1 LATRTALV
9 VGASG
14 LIGSACVSRLLDDPL
29 YDAVVVLGRRAPRQ
43 PHPKL
48 RSHIIDFDQP
58 AQWAALAVAD
68 DVFCC
73 LGTTIKKAGTQDAFR
88 KVDYTYSMAV
98 ATAARANGA
107 RNFLLVSA
115 LGAHPRALAF
125 YSRVKGELELA
136 VSNLGYPAVN
146 IFRPSLLVG
155 EREEARAA
163 EHVGLIVGKMLS
175 VILVG
180 PLRRYRP
187 IRGDVVAAC
196 MIATAKRE
204 RPGRHVFES
213 EQIAAC

>member
-73 LGTTIKKAGTQDAFR
+73 LGTTIRTAGSQAAFR
-88 KVDYTYSMAV
+88 RVDFEYPVAV
-98 ATAARANGA
+98 ASAAAAAGA
-107 RNFLLVSA
+107 RQLLIVSA
-115 LGAHPRALAF
+115 LGANPGAATF
-125 YSRVKGELELA
+125 YSRVKGEVERA
-136 VSNLGYPAVN
+136 VAALRFRGVC
-146 IFRPSLLVG
+146 IFRPSLLLG
-155 EREEARAA
+155 KREEFRLLERAA
-163 EHVGLIVGKMLS
+163 LLVAAPLS
-175 VILVG
+175 LVLQG

-187 IRGDVVAAC
+187 IAASTVGAF
-196 MIATAKRE
+196 MVRTAHRDLT
-204 RPGRHVFES
+204 GVHVFES
-213 EQIAAC
+213 EQIG